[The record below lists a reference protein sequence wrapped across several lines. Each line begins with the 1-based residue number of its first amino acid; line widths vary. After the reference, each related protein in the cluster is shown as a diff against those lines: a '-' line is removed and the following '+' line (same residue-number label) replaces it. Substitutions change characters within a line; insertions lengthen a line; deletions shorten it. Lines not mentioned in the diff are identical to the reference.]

1 MSDSGQTIADETVS
15 SLPFVTTQEQL
26 LGLTVAVL
34 LVTGLLLAVLPRGI
48 QRLKA
53 ILENA
58 TEREWGETLEGY
70 LPVGRL
76 THAIV
81 RLSQLAV
88 VVGGTV
94 GVLHLWGYESPIWYT
109 IEILTVMWPTL
120 SRMVASGA
128 VLITAYFGGLAVSSW
143 MDSLSANTPGIDRH
157 DREIIT
163 RVLQLTLLLTAVLF
177 VLTLWNFDISGLL
190 VGAGVIGVILG
201 FAAQE
206 TLGSVIAGFI
216 LMFSRPFEIGDWIVV
231 GDDRGIVTDITIV
244 HTRIRGPNGEHVI
257 IPNEVVG
264 SQTIRNRSNENR
276 LRFAVDVGVDYDA
289 DLETAR
295 EVAREAVDSLEIV
308 EETPFPS
315 VRIEELD
322 DSSVVLRIRF
332 WVDRPN
338 TEKMWKAE
346 DEVLE
351 AVKTALED
359 ARINIP
365 YPHLR
370 SVPDA
375 KPTRDKQ
382 MVSSYEQD

>member
-1 MSDSGQTIADETVS
+1 MSDSGHTIAEETVS

-26 LGLTVAVL
+26 LGLTVVL
-34 LVTGLLLAVLPRGI
+34 LLMAGLLLAILPYGI
-48 QRLKA
+48 RHLKTA
-53 ILENA
+53 LENA
-58 TEREWGETLEGY
+58 TEREWGETLDGY

-76 THAIV
+76 TYAIV
-81 RLSQLAV
+81 RFSQLTV

-109 IEILTVMWPTL
+109 MEILTVMWPTL
-120 SRMVASGA
+120 SRMVASGI
-128 VLITAYFGGLAVSSW
+128 VLIAAYFGGLAISSW

-206 TLGSVIAGFI
+206 TLGSIIAGFI

-264 SQTIRNRSNENR
+264 SQTIRNRSKENR
-276 LRFAVDVGVDYDA
+276 LRFAVDVNVDYDA

-295 EVAREAVDSLEIV
+295 EVAREAVDSLDIV

-351 AVKTALED
+351 AAKTALED
-359 ARINIP
+359 AGINIP

-370 SVPDA
+370 SVTDA
-375 KPTRDKQ
+375 KPTKDKQ
-382 MVSSYEQD
+382 MVSSYEQT